1 MKKVIYIAA
10 AGLILT
16 SLAAY
21 AADGV
26 GIYVNG
32 ELISQTGYLD
42 NGTTYV
48 PLRAVSEALGADVEW
63 DRANAHVTMNE
74 DTLVADIA
82 ADISESVVAVI
93 GNYRGSDATIAD
105 EYNESTA
112 HGTGVVIKSNG
123 TILTNAHVVKDI
135 ENITVVFNDGSSSGA
150 SCVTGCCFHGG
161 DRKSGNG
168 KS

>member
-1 MKKVIYIAA
+1 
-10 AGLILT
+10 
-16 SLAAY
+16 
-21 AADGV
+21 
-26 GIYVNG
+26 
-32 ELISQTGYLD
+32 
-42 NGTTYV
+42 
-48 PLRAVSEALGADVEW
+48 
-63 DRANAHVTMNE
+63 MNE

-135 ENITVVFNDGSSSGA
+135 ENITVVFNDGSSYGA
-150 SCVTGCCFHGG
+150 SCVTGCCFCGG
-161 DRKSGNG
+161 DRKSGDG